1 MQHNIALCKII
12 LHNSPAESPI
22 FRSESTSFKRQPSP
36 SETFADYS
44 QNDKQIQPFMGFA
57 KKSASNRSCRN
68 APTRTTP
75 RGKRSF
81 GRYARETGQ
90 PLRGDRRARRRR
102 RRSPSGNAVVLCATI
117 RMKKPSAKDL
127 RRFSFCSC
135 ACGAFAVSSRN
146 RDLTSLRSF
155 YLFCLPQG
163 RYRTCA
169 SRCATNGP
177 KRKNRFQATL
187 KRFSLSFLRLRHFRS
202 FEPKPRFE
210 LGTPSL
216 RVKCSTAELFL

>member
-12 LHNSPAESPI
+12 LHTSPAESPI

-81 GRYARETGQ
+81 GRYAREAGQ
-90 PLRGDRRARRRR
+90 PIRGDRR
-102 RRSPSGNAVVLCATI
+102 
-117 RMKKPSAKDL
+117 
-127 RRFSFCSC
+127 FSFRSTP
-135 ACGAFAVSSRN
+135 CGIFGFSSRN

-187 KRFSLSFLRLRHFRS
+187 KRFSLSFLRLRRFRS

-216 RVKCSTAELFL
+216 RVKCSTAELYS

>member
-81 GRYARETGQ
+81 GRYAREAGQ

-102 RRSPSGNAVVLCATI
+102 RRSPSGNVVVLCA
-117 RMKKPSAKDL
+117 RQSAW
-127 RRFSFCSC
+127 
-135 ACGAFAVSSRN
+135 
-146 RDLTSLRSF
+146 
-155 YLFCLPQG
+155 
-163 RYRTCA
+163 
-169 SRCATNGP
+169 
-177 KRKNRFQATL
+177 KNRLQKICDGF
-187 KRFSLSFLRLRHFRS
+187 RFVRRLAASSDFR
-202 FEPKPRFE
+202 
-210 LGTPSL
+210 
-216 RVKCSTAELFL
+216 AETEI

>member
-81 GRYARETGQ
+81 GRYAREAGQ
-90 PLRGDRRARRRR
+90 PLRGDRRA
-102 RRSPSGNAVVLCATI
+102 
-117 RMKKPSAKDL
+117 
-127 RRFSFCSC
+127 
-135 ACGAFAVSSRN
+135 
-146 RDLTSLRSF
+146 
-155 YLFCLPQG
+155 
-163 RYRTCA
+163 
-169 SRCATNGP
+169 
-177 KRKNRFQATL
+177 
-187 KRFSLSFLRLRHFRS
+187 LSFLRLRRFRS
-202 FEPKPRFE
+202 FEPKPRFNFAT
-210 LGTPSL
+210 LVLSLLLAAGALSNLRKSL
-216 RVKCSTAELFL
+216 RDKRTETKKPLSSYLEAVFPFVPAPATLSQFRAETEI

>member
-1 MQHNIALCKII
+1 
-12 LHNSPAESPI
+12 
-22 FRSESTSFKRQPSP
+22 
-36 SETFADYS
+36 
-44 QNDKQIQPFMGFA
+44 MGFA

-81 GRYARETGQ
+81 GRYAREAGQ

-127 RRFSFCSC
+127 RRFSFRSC
-135 ACGAFAVSSRN
+135 ACDAFAVSSRN

-163 RYRTCA
+163 RYRKCE
-169 SRCATNGP
+169 SRYATNGP

-187 KRFSLSFLRLRHFRS
+187 KRFSLSFLRLRRFRS
-202 FEPKPRFE
+202 FEPKPRFNFAT
-210 LGTPSL
+210 LVLSL
-216 RVKCSTAELFL
+216 LLAAGALSKMRKSLCDKRTETKKPLSSYLEAVFPFVPAPAALSQFRAETEI

>member
-81 GRYARETGQ
+81 GRYAREAGQ
-90 PLRGDRRARRRR
+90 PLRGDRRARAKAPQEPIRKRRR
-102 RRSPSGNAVVLCATI
+102 PLCATI

-127 RRFSFCSC
+127 RRFSFRSTP
-135 ACGAFAVSSRN
+135 CGIFGFSSRN

-163 RYRTCA
+163 RYRT
-169 SRCATNGP
+169 
-177 KRKNRFQATL
+177 
-187 KRFSLSFLRLRHFRS
+187 LRQVAARQTDRN
-202 FEPKPRFE
+202 EK
-210 LGTPSL
+210 
-216 RVKCSTAELFL
+216 TAFKLP

>member
-12 LHNSPAESPI
+12 LHTSPAESPI

-81 GRYARETGQ
+81 GRYAREAGQ

-117 RMKKPSAKDL
+117 RMKKPLSSYL
-127 RRFSFCSC
+127 E
-135 ACGAFAVSSRN
+135 AV
-146 RDLTSLRSF
+146 F
-155 YLFCLPQG
+155 PFVP
-163 RYRTCA
+163 A
-169 SRCATNGP
+169 P
-177 KRKNRFQATL
+177 ATL
-187 KRFSLSFLRLRHFRS
+187 SQFR
-202 FEPKPRFE
+202 
-210 LGTPSL
+210 
-216 RVKCSTAELFL
+216 AETEI

>member
-1 MQHNIALCKII
+1 M
-12 LHNSPAESPI
+12 
-22 FRSESTSFKRQPSP
+22 R
-36 SETFADYS
+36 
-44 QNDKQIQPFMGFA
+44 
-57 KKSASNRSCRN
+57 
-68 APTRTTP
+68 
-75 RGKRSF
+75 
-81 GRYARETGQ
+81 
-90 PLRGDRRARRRR
+90 
-102 RRSPSGNAVVLCATI
+102 TI
-117 RMKKPSAKDL
+117 RRTISKYNRLWDLQRNPRQTDPAGTRRQGQRPAVNDLSEDMREKPDNLYEAIAARGEGAAGAHPETSSSFVRDNPHEKTVCK
-127 RRFSFCSC
+127 RF
-135 ACGAFAVSSRN
+135 ATVCGIFGFSSRN

-187 KRFSLSFLRLRHFRS
+187 KRFSLSFLRLRRFRS

-216 RVKCSTAELFL
+216 RVKCSTAELYS